1 MMWWITI
8 STLPIFFLELEHV
21 CSDTSFHSICVIIRL
36 SCSLTISVSI
46 GRNIC
51 AGAV

>member
-8 STLPIFFLELEHV
+8 STLPILFLELEHV
-21 CSDTSFHSICVIIRL
+21 CSDTSFHSVYVIIRL
-36 SCSLTISVSI
+36 SSSLAIGVSI
-46 GRNIC
+46 SRNIC